1 MLLPLVAPAF
11 FVPHGDTTSSS
22 LFGKQKS
29 QKKLIDFT
37 SFLAASSGQ
46 NPAENDSSSEG
57 GDRSDDAPTDPSN
70 APSDPS
76 NKKYSVARAGGRRS
90 RTDSKSRH
98 DVTKNTRS
106 GNDIFSVFRQYAL
119 PLCLLTVIIK
129 LLLGMFGGDVVYY
142 SRSVY
147 QSTTYSQ
154 DGNVE
159 TIRKENFQSN
169 VPGLIEKAKDY
180 SQEQNGGDERY
191 LDSIDEELMD
201 LEDEIGSLFFNKW

>member
-1 MLLPLVAPAF
+1 
-11 FVPHGDTTSSS
+11 
-22 LFGKQKS
+22 
-29 QKKLIDFT
+29 
-37 SFLAASSGQ
+37 
-46 NPAENDSSSEG
+46 
-57 GDRSDDAPTDPSN
+57 
-70 APSDPS
+70 
-76 NKKYSVARAGGRRS
+76 
-90 RTDSKSRH
+90 
-98 DVTKNTRS
+98 
-106 GNDIFSVFRQYAL
+106 
-119 PLCLLTVIIK
+119 
-129 LLLGMFGGDVVYY
+129 MFGGNDVVYY
-142 SRSVY
+142 SSSVY